1 MPELP
6 EVEII
11 RRGLSRHILSET
23 IEDVDIR
30 LPRQIHF
37 PSAPEFRAQI
47 RGCTIKEVQRRG
59 KYLLLA
65 LTRSMTLVIHLRM
78 TGRIVY
84 APDGEVR
91 DRYARVVF
99 LLASGAVLV
108 FGDIRTFGALYLLPR
123 HDLYRITGL
132 ASLGPEPLSDAFT
145 AEGLRQKAQGRRT
158 FVKAFLL
165 QQENIAGIGNIYA
178 DEALF
183 VAGIHPARRVDTLT
197 VEEWSRLHQAVRQVL
212 WEGIADG
219 GTTFRDY
226 QNADGGQG
234 HHQEHLHVYEREG
247 TACDV
252 CGTEIENIKLS
263 GRGTR
268 FCPICQK

>member
-11 RRGLSRHILSET
+11 RRGLSRHICGAVIT
-23 IEDVDIR
+23 DVDIL
-30 LPRQIHF
+30 LPRQIK
-37 PSAPEFRAQI
+37 AMTPENFRTNLLGRVI
-47 RGCTIKEVQRRG
+47 ETVDRRG
-59 KYLLLA
+59 KYLLLQ
-65 LTRSMTLVIHLRM
+65 LKEGWTLVIHLRM

-84 APDGEVR
+84 QADGVVR

-99 LLASGAVLV
+99 SLASGAALV

-123 HDLYRITGL
+123 DDLVHLKGFS
-132 ASLGPEPLSDAFT
+132 SLGPEPLSDSFT
-145 AEGLRQKAQGRRT
+145 VSYLMKRAKGRKT
-158 FVKAFLL
+158 AIKSFLL

-183 VAGIHPARRVDTLT
+183 VAGLHPARRVDTLNEAEVHSLHEAIQT
-197 VEEWSRLHQAVRQVL
+197 VLC
-212 WEGIADG
+212 EGIEDG

-247 TACDV
+247 LPCDS
-252 CGTEIENIKLS
+252 CGALIEKIKIG

-268 FCPICQK
+268 FCPHCQR